1 MKKDYIYIGGF
12 LGIILFLIFYIFF
25 MFLPIKT
32 KLSKIKRKA
41 IMNEKQYKA
50 LSFQLESMDVNR
62 IIKEIN
68 SLRDEID
75 KYKEYRIKP
84 DEITSIINTIAKIP
98 YEKRINLVIKEMTK
112 ERIRKKQ
119 RIISKKDGKNDK
131 PSSKIVPIVKSDSA
145 PPPPPPPG
153 SSSSTIFKKTFST
166 KKNKI
171 QDVIKW
177 EELPIYIEMEGEYI
191 DIAKFFYYL
200 SNIKKIVLVEFL
212 EMAADNLNTG
222 KVNVK
227 LRLVLIL
234 GEEE

>member
-212 EMAADNLNTG
+212 EIAADNLNTG